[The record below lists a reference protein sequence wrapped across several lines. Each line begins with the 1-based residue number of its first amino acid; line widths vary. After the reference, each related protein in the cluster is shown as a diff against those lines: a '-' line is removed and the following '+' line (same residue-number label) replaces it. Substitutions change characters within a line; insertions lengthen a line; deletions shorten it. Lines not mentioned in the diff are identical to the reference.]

1 MNNIKVSV
9 IIPAYNIENYIEKSI
24 KSVIE
29 QTLKEIEI
37 IVVNDGSQDGTLKI
51 IENLMKEDKRI
62 ILVNK
67 ENKGLSAARN
77 TGLMCAKGE
86 YIAHLDGDDW
96 IEKEYLEDTYVFAK
110 SNNLDMVVT
119 DYYEDYGNNK
129 LLYINDLKLENEKII
144 YGNKY
149 REIVYKNGVSNSVW
163 NKLVKKDLYFNNNIF
178 FLENISMGEDLA
190 VNLRLIYTIEK
201 VGKIEKA
208 YIHYIQRPSSL
219 TKTKNNKA
227 KYLYPYITLFDILK
241 NFLVIRGIY
250 EAEKD
255 KIYNYE
261 VNSLKTFVFQ
271 DADWKN
277 KNYINGINRCLEL
290 VKDKRMRI
298 AVKNFELKWKV
309 IWYILKTFPFLLT
322 IKCLRILKNR

>member
-1 MNNIKVSV
+1 MNDIKVSV

-24 KSVIE
+24 KSVIK

-51 IENLMKEDKRI
+51 IEKLMKEDKRI
-62 ILVNK
+62 VLINK
-67 ENKGLSAARN
+67 KNGGVSQARN
-77 TGLMCAKGE
+77 DGIKKARGE
-86 YIAHLDGDDW
+86 YISFIDGDDW

-110 SNNLDMVVT
+110 NNNLDMVVT
-119 DYYEDYGNNK
+119 DYYEDYENNK
-129 LLYINDLKLENEKII
+129 LLYIYDLKLENKKII
-144 YGNKY
+144 SGNKY
-149 REIVYKNGVSNSVW
+149 RDIFYKNGISNSVW

-190 VNLRLIYTIEK
+190 VNLRLMYTIKK

-208 YIHYIQRPSSL
+208 YIHYIQRSSSL
-219 TKTKNNKA
+219 TKEKSNKA
-227 KYLYPYITLFDILK
+227 KYLYPYITLFDKLK
-241 NFLVIRGIY
+241 DFLVIRDIY
-250 EAEKD
+250 ETEKD

-277 KNYINGINRCLEL
+277 KNYINGLNRCLDL
-290 VKDKRMRI
+290 VKDKRMGI

-309 IWYILKTFPFLLT
+309 IWYILKIFPFLLT
-322 IKCLRILKNR
+322 IKCLRALKNR